1 MYQATQLPYIA
12 SAFQNV
18 SNASVED
25 VTNISP
31 TILDLVKNE
40 VLDLLACMFII
51 PISQRAET
59 TRRSARLLPQND
71 VLMPDIAPRERR
83 NTSTLEDGD
92 SGEEERDESSGGRGF
107 VLVPTVITAVQAAKD
122 SMSLTYEPGLRHQ
135 WFEEGKYKEI
145 GSLEIAASEAHTGGD
160 LESTNRKISNLGGIP
175 RTQAQFDAIKSI
187 SKSELNGKLK
197 NFQTLKSEI
206 EEGVNAFIP
215 DDCFCFGDGQFL
227 LEWIKEGQ
235 RFTRGER
242 LPRETHEICKDNDQL
257 WLTTYQLI
265 SYAI

>member
-1 MYQATQLPYIA
+1 M
-12 SAFQNV
+12 
-18 SNASVED
+18 
-25 VTNISP
+25 
-31 TILDLVKNE
+31 
-40 VLDLLACMFII
+40 
-51 PISQRAET
+51 
-59 TRRSARLLPQND
+59 
-71 VLMPDIAPRERR
+71 
-83 NTSTLEDGD
+83 
-92 SGEEERDESSGGRGF
+92 
-107 VLVPTVITAVQAAKD
+107 QAAKD

-206 EEGVNAFIP
+206 EKGINAFIP
-215 DDCFCFGDGQFL
+215 DDCFCFGDGQLL
-227 LEWIKEGQ
+227 LEWMKEGQ

-257 WLTTYQLI
+257 WLTETSMWSWLVRLTMWQVH
-265 SYAI
+265 SEW

>member
-18 SNASVED
+18 WDAPVED

-40 VLDLLACMFII
+40 VLDLLVCMFII

-59 TRRSARLLPQND
+59 TRRSARLLPKND
-71 VLMPDIAPRERR
+71 VLVPDIAPRKRR

-107 VLVPTVITAVQAAKD
+107 VLVPTVITAV
-122 SMSLTYEPGLRHQ
+122 L
-135 WFEEGKYKEI
+135 
-145 GSLEIAASEAHTGGD
+145 GSLEIAAASEAHTGGD
-160 LESTNRKISNLGGIP
+160 LESTNRKISILGGIP

-206 EEGVNAFIP
+206 EKGINAFIP
-215 DDCFCFGDGQFL
+215 DD
-227 LEWIKEGQ
+227 
-235 RFTRGER
+235 
-242 LPRETHEICKDNDQL
+242 
-257 WLTTYQLI
+257 
-265 SYAI
+265 

>member
-18 SNASVED
+18 WNAPVED

-71 VLMPDIAPRERR
+71 VLVPDIAPRERR

-92 SGEEERDESSGGRGF
+92 SGKEERDESSSGRGF

-206 EEGVNAFIP
+206 EKGINAFIP
-215 DDCFCFGDGQFL
+215 DDCFF
-227 LEWIKEGQ
+227 
-235 RFTRGER
+235 RR
-242 LPRETHEICKDNDQL
+242 
-257 WLTTYQLI
+257 
-265 SYAI
+265 